1 MSGKRYEEFSIGLQI
16 YHISLSHNIDVKL
29 TFYMYFSEEILSI
42 IESSTPP
49 MKTHQFDHAKTIEQD
64 ENIWKVEWSKFLESF
79 FYVFFNLGMKF
90 QKVVA

>member
-1 MSGKRYEEFSIGLQI
+1 M
-16 YHISLSHNIDVKL
+16 
-29 TFYMYFSEEILSI
+29 